1 MSQQDDVQEGPS
13 TSTDGTKPVSAI
25 LDGTFFSILSQ
36 TPDGKVQAECK
47 LCTKKKAVISGT
59 LLATSHFKTHLKRLH
74 PDSLDDFERHK
85 TECRPNYSG
94 KKINTPIGRPAFLNT
109 Q

>member
-25 LDGTFFSILSQ
+25 LDGTFFSIVSQ
-36 TPDGKVQAECK
+36 TPDGIQAECK
-47 LCTKKKAVISGT
+47 LCTKRKAVISGT
-59 LLATSHFKTHLKRLH
+59 LRATSNFKSHLKRLH
-74 PDSLDDFERHK
+74 PDSLDDFESTRQSVGLIIVANRQ
-85 TECRPNYSG
+85 TP
-94 KKINTPIGRPAFLNT
+94 PIGRPAFLNT